1 MDRQQIVEIIY
12 GATGPNR
19 RARWT
24 QDSPILLEVW
34 VKYAE
39 HPDQPRQELLLTPHN
54 ASSPAELY
62 RHLRRRLERRPEWK
76 KAPADFD
83 RNGPFLLFNE
93 SVVLANLTL
102 AELVEDVLPFSQ
114 WWYTLAGKKNART
127 DSEWQ
132 GQVQRLRQLLLGIQ
146 ESQRLPAGTNWETFF
161 NRLRRPAELAERR
174 HGLLWTVNVNRRVDV
189 SVWLSRETV
198 KADAARLLFKIN
210 CGALR
215 WAVVDGGID
224 ATHPAFWRRDAQG
237 RPARQDRKD
246 PDDRFKT
253 PSRILRTYDFTRLK
267 ELLYRAQRAQ
277 RAKPLPG
284 ASYFDRLS
292 PEDRG
297 NLTEDL
303 RRALLLGRP
312 LNWAL
317 LDSCLRVPHDAKY
330 ETPKTPHGTHVA
342 GILAADWPEAPGAGV
357 AQALHGVCPDL
368 RLYDFRVVGADG
380 GDEFTIMAALQ
391 FIRYLNSSKDLMLV
405 HGANLSLSV
414 PHDVASFAC
423 GRTPVCEECERVVA
437 SGVVVVA
444 AAGNMGYSK
453 QEAGSFAGFESYH
466 TTSITDPGNADSVI
480 TVGATHRFLP
490 HNYGV
495 SYFSSRGPTG
505 DGRAKPDL
513 VAPGEKIV
521 APVPGPGYEMMD
533 GTSMAA
539 PHVSGAAALL
549 LARHGELIGQ
559 PQRVKQILCDTA
571 TDLGRE
577 RYFQGHGLVDA
588 LRAIQ
593 SV

>member
-1 MDRQQIVEIIY
+1 MDRKQIVDLIY
-12 GATGPNR
+12 GAAGPNR

-34 VKYAE
+34 VRYAE
-39 HPDQPRQELLLTPHN
+39 HPKQPRQELLLTPHN

-62 RHLRRRLERRPEWK
+62 RHLRRRLEKRPEWK
-76 KAPADFD
+76 DAPAEFD

-102 AELVEDVLPFSQ
+102 AELVADALPLSQ
-114 WWYTLAGKKNART
+114 WCYALAGKKNARA
-127 DSEWQ
+127 DPESQ
-132 GQVQRLRQLLLGIQ
+132 AQLDRLQQLLLGVE
-146 ESQRLPAGTNWETFF
+146 ESQHQPAKTDWAAFFRRLKRPPDLAG
-161 NRLRRPAELAERR
+161 RQ

-198 KADAARLLFKIN
+198 KADAARLLFKIS

-224 ATHPAFWRRDAQG
+224 ATHPAFWRRDARG
-237 RPARQDRKD
+237 KPLRRDNRD
-246 PDDRFKT
+246 PDDQLKT
-253 PSRILRTYDFTRLK
+253 PSRIRRTYDFTRLK
-267 ELLYRAQRAQ
+267 ELLYRAQRSKA
-277 RAKPLPG
+277 PLPG
-284 ASYFDRLS
+284 ASYFARLS
-292 PEDRG
+292 QEDRS

-330 ETPKTPHGTHVA
+330 EAPKTPHGTHVA
-342 GILAADWPEAPGAGV
+342 GILGADWPEAPGAGA
-357 AQALHGVCPDL
+357 AQVLQGVCPDL
-368 RLYDFRVVGADG
+368 GLYDFRVVGSDG

-391 FIRYLNSSKDLMLV
+391 FIRYLNSSKDLMMV

-423 GRTPVCEECERVVA
+423 GRTPVCEECERLVA

-453 QEAGSFAGFESYH
+453 QEAGAFAGFESYH

-559 PQRVKQILCDTA
+559 PLRVKQILCDTA